1 MAEYSLNESHLFSQV
16 RQPRQQPKPGR
27 HQPLNESHLFSQVRL
42 PLKNPK
48 NILGFQE
55 ATRARGLNY

>member
-1 MAEYSLNESHLFSQV
+1 
-16 RQPRQQPKPGR
+16 
-27 HQPLNESHLFSQVRL
+27 VRL